1 MTRIEEMGAAAK
13 KAARTLGTLGH
24 EKTAALKA
32 AAKAL
37 NENADEII
45 RENKKDM
52 EAAEKAGLSTALL
65 DRLMLNGGRIND
77 MAKAIVEVAD
87 EADPVGRILGGGKR
101 PNGLLIEK
109 ISVPLGVIGIIYES
123 RPNVTSDAAA
133 LCIKAGNSV
142 ILRGGKEAY
151 NSNRIIADIMHE
163 AFVRENLP
171 ENCIQLVEDT
181 SRESAHE
188 MMELTEYLDLL
199 VPRGGAGLINAV
211 KNGAKVP
218 VIETGVGN
226 CHVYVDEFADAD
238 MAREIIFNAKTT
250 RPSVCNAIETV
261 IVHSKIAEAVL
272 PEIKKKLDEKNVV
285 IRADE
290 RAAGII
296 PDSTPATEGD
306 WYAEFLDYILAVKI
320 VDSIDEAIEH
330 IAKYSSGHS
339 EAIITDSL
347 ENADKFTENVDSA
360 AVYVN
365 SSTRFTDGGEFG
377 LGAEIGISTQKL
389 HARGP
394 MGLSHLTSYKYI
406 IRGKGH
412 IR

>member
-1 MTRIEEMGAAAK
+1 MTRIEEMGAAAE
-13 KAARTLGTLGH
+13 KAARGLRTLGA
-24 EKTAALKA
+24 EKTEALKA

-37 NENADEII
+37 KDNSAAII

-52 EAAEKAGLSTALL
+52 DAAEKAGMSVALL
-65 DRLMLNGGRIND
+65 DRLMLNEERIRD
-77 MAKAIVEVAD
+77 MAAAMIEVAL
-87 EADPVGRILGGGKR
+87 ETDPVGRILGGEKR
-101 PNGLLIEK
+101 PNGLIIEK
-109 ISVPLGVIGIIYES
+109 VSVPLGAIGIIYES

-133 LCIKAGNSV
+133 LCIKAGNAV

-151 NSNRIIADIMHE
+151 HSNRVITDILHS
-163 AFVRENLP
+163 AFVGVGLP
-171 ENCIQLVEDT
+171 ENCVQLVEDT
-181 SRESAHE
+181 SRESARE
-188 MMELTEYLDLL
+188 LMELVEYLDLL
-199 VPRGGAGLINAV
+199 IPRGGAGLINAV
-211 KNGAKVP
+211 KEGAKVP

-226 CHVYVDEFADAD
+226 CHVYVDEFADID
-238 MAREIIFNAKTT
+238 MAREIIFNAKTS

-261 IVHSKIAEAVL
+261 IIHSKIAEAAL
-272 PEIKKKLDEKNVV
+272 PEIKKKLDEKNVE

-296 PDSTPATEGD
+296 PATTPAEEDD
-306 WYAEFLDYILAVKI
+306 WYTEFLDYILAVKI

-339 EAIITDSL
+339 EAIITNSL

-394 MGLSHLTSYKYI
+394 MGLSHLTSHKYI